1 VTTERVLVDTSAW
14 ITSFRRTGHPEL
26 KEYLKRCISFG
37 FAATCPVVILELL
50 QGCRTETERDNLRI
64 KLESLD
70 VFPITDLTWE
80 RIYELGF
87 SLGREGLTLPTADLI
102 IAAVA
107 LEQDAVVLH
116 QDQHYELIGRHSRLR
131 TKHFGLIRLS

>member
-14 ITSFRRTGHPEL
+14 ITGFRRTGHPGL
-26 KEYLKRCISFG
+26 KEFLRYCISSG

-50 QGCRTETERDNLRI
+50 QGCKTEAERDNLRI

-70 VFPITDLTWE
+70 VFPITQPTWE
-80 RIYELGF
+80 RLYELGF
-87 SLGREGLTLPTADLI
+87 SLGRAGLTLPTTDLI

-107 LEQDAVVLH
+107 LEHDAIVVH

-131 TKHFGLIRLS
+131 TKHFRQKL

>member
-1 VTTERVLVDTSAW
+1 MTIDRVLVDTSAW

-26 KEYLKRCISFG
+26 KEFLRYCISSG

-50 QGCRTETERDNLRI
+50 QGCRIETERDHLRI

-70 VFPITDLTWE
+70 VFPVTPLIWE
-80 RIYELGF
+80 RLYELGF
-87 SLGREGLTLPTADLI
+87 SLGRAGLTLPTADLI

-107 LEQDAVVLH
+107 LEHDAIVLH
-116 QDQHYELIGRHSRLR
+116 QGQHYELIGQHSRLR
-131 TKHFGLIRLS
+131 TKHFG